1 MAFICFMILNIF
13 FIIQSR
19 DVRTVVKTPGIW
31 WSDPHGLEQT
41 RWARFSVDKKNHL
54 VSMLAMLGPS
64 PDWCV
69 GKLIPAGL
77 TQKSS
82 SFVIS

>member
-1 MAFICFMILNIF
+1 M
-13 FIIQSR
+13 
-19 DVRTVVKTPGIW
+19 RTVVKTPGIW

-69 GKLIPAGL
+69 GKSNKLI
-77 TQKSS
+77 
-82 SFVIS
+82 